1 MIPNREGWHYIT
13 VQQFPDL
20 LREIT
25 TKNHGDFYF
34 LNCLLSLEQKANL
47 NKKKHL
53 KIKFPQYCND
63 F

>member
-25 TKNHGDFYF
+25 KKSHGDFYF
-34 LNCLLSLEQKANL
+34 LNCLLSLEQEANL
-47 NKKKHL
+47 NKKSISK
-53 KIKFPQYCND
+53 
-63 F
+63 